1 MAHCIDTRR
10 VRLLAGVALA
20 ALSLAPAAQA
30 QAPATPAVDPA
41 PDSAEAAD
49 AEEIVVT
56 GFRGSI
62 ESSILAKREA
72 DIVVDVITAQDIQGL
87 PDVSIAESLS
97 RLPGV
102 TSQRTGGQSNALNIR
117 GLSQE
122 LVSATLNGRE
132 QVSTSRADAARSI
145 EFEQYPSELL
155 SQAAVYKSPKASQIE
170 GGIAGKVELTTARPL
185 AAREDLTANINIRG
199 LYNDRGDQN
208 PDVGSTGYRIS
219 GSLSAKL
226 TDTLGVALGYAR
238 LSQPNVATRFVGFDY
253 NAGNRIDV
261 NGDGAVESPSFGFEL
276 IQFGGR
282 EVRDGALAVVQWE
295 PTPDFRVLVDGYYS
309 KFKSDVRRRGIRI
322 EGLGGLAPQDITNP
336 VLDGDAII
344 GGTVQTGSG
353 LSPTLVNQDESDRN
367 ELYTIGGNVAKDFG
381 DAVTI
386 SADIAYSRADSFFNN
401 QGINV
406 DAYDANGVRLRE
418 TRGAFAANYQL
429 NGLKLPDVSLGH
441 DFTDPARNLF
451 QGFYIVPEDNRDE
464 LWAYAGNLKW
474 NIDSGFLKSFETG
487 ARYAQRDARRTVT
500 SFDSFSIAAPVV
512 LPSDLF
518 KVAGFGKRYGA
529 AGFPD
534 FISADIDGVLDQ
546 FVGPDRIADQDLGF
560 TRDQSFTLSEDV
572 LAIYGQLNFD
582 ADLGSMGLRGNLGL
596 RYVETEQTST
606 SSTGGTFVTVGDKFE
621 DWLPSLNVALEV
633 TDEDILRF
641 AASRQISRPA
651 FFDLRSTVNITFD
664 GAGIPGGGGGN
675 PFLRPFEA
683 DQVELNYEHYFGRS
697 GIFTAGIFYKDL
709 KTFIVDG
716 TTTGFDF
723 RANGFGPLLDNAP
736 PPATGAPKQDVGTFS
751 QPVNGSGGYVW
762 GVELQY
768 SQSFADL
775 LPAPFDGLGVI
786 LNYAYT
792 KSDLNVTVSSSG
804 SPVSLTLPGLSKHV
818 FNPTLYYEKYGF
830 GARVAARYRSK
841 YVAPQVGQVSNPA
854 VNAAETVID
863 AQLSYEFQEGSALR
877 GFRILAQVNNLTDEP
892 NRTYWGR
899 EALSSTQQYFGRTF
913 FLGASY
919 AF

>member
-1 MAHCIDTRR
+1 MRNRR
-10 VRLLAGVALA
+10 IMGARASSRIAIATALA
-20 ALSLAPAAQA
+20 IGL
-30 QAPATPAVDPA
+30 ATPAYAQDEEPA
-41 PDSAEAAD
+41 
-49 AEEIVVT
+49 AEEDEEIIVT
-56 GFRGSI
+56 GFRASVASSI
-62 ESSILAKREA
+62 EAKREA
-72 DIVVDVITAQDIQGL
+72 DFVVDVITADDIAGL
-87 PDVSIAESLS
+87 PDVSIAEGLS

-102 TSQRTGGQSNALNIR
+102 TSQRTGGQSNAINIR
-117 GLSQE
+117 GLSQD

-170 GGIAGKVELTTARPL
+170 GGIAGKIELTTARPL
-185 AAREDLTANINIRG
+185 DARGDFSGTINVRG

-208 PDVGSTGYRIS
+208 PDVGSYGYRVS
-219 GSLSAKL
+219 ASLNVKL
-226 TDTLGVALGYAR
+226 SDTLGIALGYAR

-253 NAGNRIDV
+253 NADNRIDV
-261 NGDGAVESPSFGFEL
+261 NGDGALESPSFGFEL

-295 PTPDFRVLVDGYYS
+295 PSPDFRVLIDGYYS
-309 KFKSDVRRRGIRI
+309 RFRSDVRRRGIRI

-381 DAVTI
+381 NVTI
-386 SADIAYSRADSFFNN
+386 SGDIAYSRADSFFNN

-406 DAYDANGVRLRE
+406 DAFDATGTRLRE
-418 TRGAFAANYQL
+418 TRGAFSATYQL
-429 NGLKLPDVSLGH
+429 NGLSLPDVALSH
-441 DFTDPARNLF
+441 DFADPARNLF

-474 NIDSGFLKSFETG
+474 NIDDGFVKSVEAG
-487 ARYAQRDARRTVT
+487 VRYAQRDARRIVT
-500 SFDSFSIAAPVV
+500 SFDSFGIAAPVA
-512 LPSDLF
+512 LPAELF
-518 KVAGFGKRYGA
+518 TISGFGRRFSG

-534 FISADIDGVLDQ
+534 FIVADIDAVLDR
-546 FVGPDRIADQDLGF
+546 FVGEDRVADQDLGF

-572 LAIYGQLNFD
+572 LSVYGQVNFD
-582 ADLGSMGLRGNLGL
+582 NELGDMGVRGNIGL
-596 RYVETEQTST
+596 RYARTDQ
-606 SSTGGTFVTVGDKFE
+606 SSRSSSGGTELTVGDKFE
-621 DWLPSLNVALEV
+621 DWLPSLNLALSLSEQ
-633 TDEDILRF
+633 DIIRV

-651 FFDLRSTVNITFD
+651 FFDLRSTVAITFD
-664 GAGIPGGGGGN
+664 GAGVPGGGGGN
-675 PFLRPFEA
+675 PFLRPYEA
-683 DQVELNYEHYFGRS
+683 NQVEIGYEHYIGRS
-697 GIFTAGIFYKDL
+697 GIISAGLFYKNL
-709 KTFIVDG
+709 ETFIIDG
-716 TTTGFDF
+716 TITGFDF

-736 PPATGAPKQDVGTFS
+736 PPATGAAKQDVGTFNT
-751 QPVNGSGGYVW
+751 PINGSGGEVY
-762 GVELQY
+762 GIELQY
-768 SQSFADL
+768 SQAFDM
-775 LPAPFDGLGVI
+775 LPAPFDGLGII

-792 KSDLNVTVSSSG
+792 ESDLGITVRSSG

-818 FNPTLYYEKYGF
+818 FNPTLYYDKDGF

-854 VNAAETVID
+854 VNDAETVID
-863 AQLSYEFQEGSALR
+863 AQLSYEFQEGSALKGLR
-877 GFRILAQVNNLTDEP
+877 LLLQANNVTDEP
-892 NRTYWGR
+892 NKTYWGR

-913 FLGASY
+913 FFGA
-919 AF
+919 AFAF